1 MKTLFFTYTIKGR
14 IPSKKNTVLKG
25 RYGQMYQA
33 KQPELDAITW
43 QLRQQKKHPTII
55 SPVCV
60 SYNVNSH
67 SRRQDFSNIVA
78 SIDDCLEK
86 AEIIKNDRQIEQT
99 GLSFITF
106 DKKTAEGA
114 VVEISGIK
122 IIEQT
127 TKKVDAH
134 R

>member
-1 MKTLFFTYTIKGR
+1 MKTLPFVYIIKGR

-43 QLRQQKKHPTII
+43 QLRQQKKHSTII
-55 SPVCV
+55 SPICA
-60 SYNVNSH
+60 SYTVNSH
-67 SRRQDFSNIVA
+67 SRRQDLSNIIA

-99 GLSFITF
+99 GFSVITF
-106 DKKTAEGA
+106 YKDEEESATIA
-114 VVEISGIK
+114 ISG
-122 IIEQT
+122 
-127 TKKVDAH
+127 TKKETK
-134 R
+134 

>member
-1 MKTLFFTYTIKGR
+1 MKTLSFTYVIKGR

-60 SYNVNSH
+60 CYAVNSH
-67 SRRQDFSNIVA
+67 SRRQDLSNIIA

-99 GLSFITF
+99 GYSYITF
-106 DKKTAEGA
+106 DKKRGEGA
-114 VVEISGIK
+114 IITISG
-122 IIEQT
+122 
-127 TKKVDAH
+127 TKNEAK
-134 R
+134 